1 MKIKNIVV
9 ASLLLT
15 GSVLSSCS
23 IGNSLT
29 SDLNSNNPAIAEQA
43 QRVQALEQ
51 QMRQQKAIS
60 DAEKQKLEGLKQQLD
75 GAKQNLRGIKTQ
87 AKAG

>member
-1 MKIKNIVV
+1 LLADAV
-9 ASLLLT
+9 A
-15 GSVLSSCS
+15 GGCS
-23 IGNSLT
+23 FGNSLT
-29 SDLNSNNPAIAEQA
+29 SDLNSNNPAVVEQA

-51 QMRQQKAIS
+51 QVRQQKAVS
-60 DAEKQKLEGLKQQLD
+60 DAEKQKLEGLKQQLN